1 MSIRNKDLKNIQT
14 TRWLK
19 QRDKILS
26 TAEKLFWQKGS
37 SGTTIDDIAAAA
49 NVNKAMV
56 YYYFKSKSIILCEAA
71 SKSLEAVINTA
82 QPVMNS
88 GLPAEKKLEILVTNQ
103 IHWSLSRP
111 RTSLTDIIDNKE
123 NVPIKMLKEHIARR
137 NYYEGMFREL
147 LSELIPEEKSI
158 HFSPKIGSL
167 LIFSLI
173 NSLAHWYRSD
183 GELSMDEI
191 ASKTYMFISDA
202 LGIKKST

>member
-1 MSIRNKDLKNIQT
+1 MSTRNKDLKNIQT

-103 IHWSLSRP
+103 IRWSLSRP

-123 NVPIKMLKEHIARR
+123 NVPIKMLKEHI
-137 NYYEGMFREL
+137 
-147 LSELIPEEKSI
+147 
-158 HFSPKIGSL
+158 
-167 LIFSLI
+167 
-173 NSLAHWYRSD
+173 
-183 GELSMDEI
+183 
-191 ASKTYMFISDA
+191 
-202 LGIKKST
+202 